1 MPRRFVIFQFPNR
14 PLLVAMATG
23 ALARTA
29 TGRLAHALALAADV
43 ALLVWA
49 GEEVLDGANWFRRL
63 VGLGGGAL
71 GVSDLRRQAASEVA
85 AIGPVGTLAQP

>member
-1 MPRRFVIFQFPNR
+1 
-14 PLLVAMATG
+14 MATG

-29 TGRLAHALALAADV
+29 SGRLARAAALSCDV

-71 GVSDLRRQAASEVA
+71 GLSDLRRQAASEA
-85 AIGPVGTLAQP
+85 AAMRPAGTLAQP